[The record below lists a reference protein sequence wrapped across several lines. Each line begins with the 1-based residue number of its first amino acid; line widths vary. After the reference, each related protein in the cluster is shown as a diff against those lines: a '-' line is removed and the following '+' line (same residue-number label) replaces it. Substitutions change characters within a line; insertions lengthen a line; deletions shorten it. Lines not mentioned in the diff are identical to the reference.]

1 MGIRAAGLSS
11 RCTPSYVTA
20 VARSSSVMG
29 FQKALAV
36 DDNELVSQP
45 KENSDPKTWLVVG
58 DGDLSY
64 SACIAKDLEDANT
77 RLVATVLEEEDV
89 HNRVY
94 DGSKRHAETVSSHP
108 SHSVRFGIDAT
119 KLQSSFP
126 DMLFDGIEFNF
137 PHWRGKTNAR
147 YNRQLV
153 NSFLESAK
161 MVLKP
166 DGEIRVALCLGQG
179 GMPADSLQE
188 WRQSWLPA
196 MYAADNGLLLR
207 RLEPY
212 KPEYDLSSHRGVDRP
227 FFIGD
232 SPQRYVFT
240 FPDENPIDQDLQISC
255 RHELRLML
263 NPDRLEE
270 SPVSLYEI
278 VHGDAVLELA
288 QKLMPQG
295 IRFEI
300 PARDVLTPQIVKDG
314 HVPLAVFLL
323 NYSGERAPLTRDCA
337 DEIRATIEATI
348 KEEWKLEIA
357 KEGRLVSKPYPRQ
370 LLPKLIREYDR

>member
-1 MGIRAAGLSS
+1 MTAAAG
-11 RCTPSYVTA
+11 TTG
-20 VARSSSVMG
+20 SSVVG
-29 FQKALAV
+29 FHKALAV
-36 DDNELVSQP
+36 DENELVSQP
-45 KENSDPKTWLVVG
+45 KENYDPKTWLVVG

-94 DGSKRHAETVSSHP
+94 DGSKRHAETISSHP

-126 DMLFDGIEFNF
+126 DTFFDGIEFNF
-137 PHWRGKTNAR
+137 PHWRGKTNAK

-153 NSFLESAK
+153 NSFLESAI

-166 DGEIRVALCLGQG
+166 DGEIRVSLCHGQG
-179 GMPADSLQE
+179 GLPADSLEE

-196 MYAADNGLLLR
+196 MYAADHGLLLR

-212 KPEYDLSSHRGVDRP
+212 KPEYDLSSHRGVDRS

-240 FPDENPIDQDLQISC
+240 FPDDNPIDQDLQISC
-255 RHELRLML
+255 RHELRVML
-263 NPDRLEE
+263 HLDLLEE
-270 SPVSLYEI
+270 SPVSRDDI

-288 QKLMPQG
+288 QKIIPKG
-295 IRFEI
+295 IKIEI
-300 PARDVLTPQIVKDG
+300 PSRDVLNPTDLKGG

-323 NYSGERAPLTRDCA
+323 NYSGERAPLTRDFA
-337 DEIRATIEATI
+337 NEIRATIEATI

-370 LLPKLIREYDR
+370 LLPKLIREYNRR

>member
-1 MGIRAAGLSS
+1 
-11 RCTPSYVTA
+11 V
-20 VARSSSVMG
+20 VG
-29 FQKALAV
+29 FHNKALAV
-36 DDNELVSQP
+36 DENELVSQP
-45 KENSDPKTWLVVG
+45 KGNSDPKALLVVG

-77 RLVATVLEEEDV
+77 RLVATVLEEQDV

-94 DGSKRHAETVSSHP
+94 DGSKRHAETISSHP

-119 KLQSSFP
+119 KLESSFP
-126 DMLFDGIEFNF
+126 DIYFDGIEFNF
-137 PHWRGKTNAR
+137 PHWRGKLNAR

-153 NSFLESAK
+153 NSFLESAR

-166 DGEIRVALCLGQG
+166 AGEIRIALCHGQG

-196 MYAADNGLLLR
+196 LYAADQGLLLR

-240 FPDENPIDQDLQISC
+240 FPNENPIEQDLQISC
-255 RHELRLML
+255 RHELRVML
-263 NPDRLEE
+263 HPDLLEE
-270 SPVSLYEI
+270 SPVSRDDI
-278 VHGDAVLELA
+278 VHGDAVLQLA
-288 QKLMPQG
+288 QNIMPHG

-300 PARDVLTPQIVKDG
+300 PIRYVLTPQEHKGG

-323 NYSGERAPLTRDCA
+323 NYSGERTPLTRDCA
-337 DEIRATIEATI
+337 DEIRATIEAAI
-348 KEEWKLEIA
+348 KEEWKLQIA
-357 KEGRLVSKPYPRQ
+357 KEGRLVSKPFPRQ
-370 LLPKLIREYDR
+370 LLPQLIKKYDR